1 MKKKTA
7 KIEKFLLSLR
17 ELGENSP
24 SKKKVDFSSFFKLTG
39 LNREI
44 FCVFFVF
51 LLNRD
56 FDRIFK
62 LLRRERRAI
71 CENSDFLP
79 FFRVRARGAKTN
91 VNI

>member
-62 LLRRERRAI
+62 LLRRERRAFSKKR
-71 CENSDFLP
+71 EKKP
-79 FFRVRARGAKTN
+79 FFRVQIRN
-91 VNI
+91 FF